1 LRISFKLLQEA
12 RRSRDA
18 LMRFDPTTTFLLVL
32 LIGAVIGVVFDR
44 FGGRGWFARQVTGG
58 RNAMITGALV
68 GIAGAFIGY
77 HLEIMLR
84 LGTGGMQLI
93 AAAVGALVVL
103 LLWRTVR

>member
-1 LRISFKLLQEA
+1 
-12 RRSRDA
+12 
-18 LMRFDPTTTFLLVL
+18 MRFDPTTTFFLVL

-58 RNAMITGALV
+58 GNAMITGALV

-84 LGTGGMQLI
+84 LGTGAMQLI
-93 AAAVGALVVL
+93 GAAVGALVVL
-103 LLWRTVR
+103 LLWRMVR